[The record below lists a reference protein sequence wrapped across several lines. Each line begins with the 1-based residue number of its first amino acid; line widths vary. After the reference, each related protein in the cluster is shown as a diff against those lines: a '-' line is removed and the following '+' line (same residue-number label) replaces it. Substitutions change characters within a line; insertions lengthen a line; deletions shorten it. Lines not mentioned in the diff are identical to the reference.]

1 MSQKNLKTRSL
12 LELIDVF
19 ERSSNA
25 VAGSAGQRLH
35 GVPGWDLARPSALS
49 DRDMA
54 AWTERIGYAGSYPAI
69 RGDERIP
76 VDLDEDEH
84 PERYRYRCPQTFRIK
99 YVAADHVA
107 VHAVPAVKLLTL
119 LADLLGIPQAH
130 RRGIAMPAI
139 DGVLWNL
146 GKMRIG
152 NAQVDVWL
160 ARGLASCIEQVFAHF
175 EGASLPEQGLI
186 FTTGQ
191 SLPGIVPPP
200 RSYRIVPITEVL
212 VDYAVTPHIDTDLIH
227 RLLLAPAGSKE
238 EKSLPVRFDPYT
250 NTLTIATKSDKPW
263 SIKGVKQIA
272 VVSYLFEQ
280 FEKGRRWVPARE
292 ILNVVYGPNKSGR
305 SQRIQNIFSGNSVW
319 TEYIAGDGQ
328 GHYGFNLD

>member
-1 MSQKNLKTRSL
+1 MSHKNLKTRSL
-12 LELIDVF
+12 LELIDLF

-35 GVPGWDLARPSALS
+35 GVPGWDLTRLTALPGP
-49 DRDMA
+49 DLA

-76 VDLDEDEH
+76 VDLEEDED
-84 PERYRYRCPQTFRIK
+84 PDRYSYRCPQTFRIK
-99 YVAADHVA
+99 YVAADHAA

-130 RRGIAMPAI
+130 RRGISMPAI

-152 NAQVDVWL
+152 NV
-160 ARGLASCIEQVFAHF
+160 
-175 EGASLPEQGLI
+175 
-186 FTTGQ
+186 Q

-200 RSYRIVPITEVL
+200 RSYRVVPIAEVL
-212 VDYAVTPHIDTDLIH
+212 VDYTVKPHIDTDLIH

-238 EKSLPVRFDPYT
+238 EKSLPVRFDPFT

-263 SIKGVKQIA
+263 RIKGPKQIA
-272 VVSYLFEQ
+272 VVKYLDEQ
-280 FEKGRRWVPARE
+280 FENGRTRVSAGDILLAAHGSSEAAKGKRVA
-292 ILNVVYGPNKSGR
+292 S
-305 SQRIQNIFSGNSVW
+305 IFSGNSTW
-319 TEYIAGDGQ
+319 EDYIEHDDAG
-328 GHYGFNLD
+328 YGIKLD